1 MSYQGSKR
9 SVFMGFRTR
18 LFISLLI
25 MISVISSVLFFMHRE
40 SLRASIAD
48 SIELQ
53 SNYTARLVDEY
64 IQSHFKDSKELV
76 AGQSLSDTLSPLV
89 ENDSHIAYLR
99 VRRAPDSPSAQH
111 EVNPADV
118 VFVSR
123 APFYQETFKADKTFC
138 IDTHFFRFSKAF
150 FISGNPYWID
160 MALDMRSQVENR
172 LREERLHIMI
182 TLLLMLGSL
191 GLGFWLFR
199 DYIKGIARLNL
210 AVNAIEEGQLNHRIN
225 LKHLNELKPTAEA
238 FNKMADRL
246 AMVASEQKSLYK
258 DLLEKDRRLEM
269 ILNNT
274 EEGIIGLDSQLEV
287 QIANAAALKM
297 LGVDDIDHIHPAT
310 ALMPEVLMEVSGI
323 HKNPL
328 GFHFE
333 DLGVINTK
341 GQRVPVEIRGSQL
354 SLRNDE
360 YLTLISMRN
369 LTVEK
374 RIRHAYEEEN
384 SLKAALM
391 DASLDSILLLDNM
404 GNNLSYNLSMFNL
417 VNRLT
422 RNYQDLNALDI
433 LNISA
438 IGTETIVQTLDR
450 LELINTGVHSSKRVT
465 PGGDVIHL
473 EFNIQAFD
481 SHGKLYYTLVIK
493 DVSQKVKNQLK
504 LEQAII
510 EADTANVAKSQF
522 LAAMSHEIRTPL
534 NGIQGSIS
542 LLAHSPL
549 SYDQKELLHAAE
561 ISSEALMQLINDILD
576 FAKIEAGKMELETL
590 EVNLQSLLKEAITI
604 ISPRAKEKS
613 LKINLNQDAFID
625 HCVLC
630 DAGRLR
636 QICLNLLSNA
646 VKFTEQGQINLSMTA
661 LPSADTKQLNLR
673 ILVEDEGIGIPEEKQ
688 ALLFNEFTQA
698 NQTDSRRHGGTGL
711 GLAIS
716 QKLAELMGGYI
727 LFSSAP
733 DVGSSFALY
742 LSLPLTETKVAMM
755 SQESPTLRAKES
767 LRSGRIL
774 IVEDSI
780 TNQMIASRMLAGF
793 NQQYEVASDGLEAI
807 QALKERPF
815 DLVLMDLQMPEMN
828 GYEATEA
835 IRQMP
840 ELIDLPIVAMTANVM
855 TSDKER
861 CFSVGMNDFLPKPVQ
876 MAALEDLLYRW
887 LGSDGGDDT
896 GETVAEQSQAQSLSD
911 TGCEN
916 QTASQNPAVD
926 PIKDESKAPAEDQP
940 EILSLSAIHQ
950 MERDIGQ
957 DRCLQMI
964 DIVIKELKKR
974 SAALLQAFDQAEGE
988 SVRHESHTL
997 KSTSASFGLLQLS
1010 ELSRQIEYH
1019 YRSETDDGMCDK
1031 EICQLIQLLPQQL
1044 DIGVT
1049 ALQNYRDSMEV
1060 S

>member
-1 MSYQGSKR
+1 
-9 SVFMGFRTR
+9 MGFRTR

-25 MISVISSVLFFMHRE
+25 MISVISSVLFFLHRE
-40 SLRASIAD
+40 SLRSSIAASI
-48 SIELQ
+48 EQQ
-53 SNYTARLVDEY
+53 SNYTSRLVDEY

-76 AGQSLSDTLSPLV
+76 AGKSLSDTLSPLV
-89 ENDSHIAYLR
+89 ESDSHIAYLR
-99 VRRAPDSPSAQH
+99 VRRAPDSPTAQH
-111 EVNPADV
+111 VVDPADV

-123 APFYQETFKADKTFC
+123 APAYQETFKADQTFC
-138 IDTHFFRFSKAF
+138 IDTPFFRFSRSF

-160 MALDMRSQVENR
+160 IAMDMREQVQNR
-172 LREERLHIMI
+172 KREESLHIVI

-199 DYIKGIARLNL
+199 GYITGIARLNF
-210 AVNAIEEGQLNHRIN
+210 AVNAIEEGRLSHRIK
-225 LKHLNELKPTAEA
+225 LKQLNELKPTAEA

-258 DLLEKDRRLEM
+258 DLLEKDRRLEL

-274 EEGIIGLDSQLEV
+274 EEGIIGLGSQLEV

-297 LGVDDIDHIHPAT
+297 LGVDDIDEIHPAT

-323 HKNPL
+323 HKNPK

-333 DLGVINTK
+333 DMGVINTK
-341 GQRVPVEIRGSQL
+341 GQKVPVEIRGSQL

-369 LTVEK
+369 LTLEK

-417 VNRLT
+417 VNRLS
-422 RNYQDLNALDI
+422 QSHEDLNALQI
-433 LNISA
+433 LGVQSNGRES
-438 IGTETIVQTLDR
+438 IVQTLDR
-450 LELINTGVHSSKRVT
+450 LELINTGIHSAKRVC
-465 PGGDVIHL
+465 PNGDVIHL

-481 SHGKLYYTLVIK
+481 AHGGLYYTLVVR
-493 DVSQKVKNQLK
+493 DVTQKVKNQLK
-504 LEQAII
+504 LEQAIT
-510 EADTANVAKSQF
+510 EADAANVAKSQF

-542 LLAHSPL
+542 LLSHSPVTD
-549 SYDQKELLHAAE
+549 DQKELLHAAE

-590 EVNLQSLLKEAITI
+590 EVSLQSVLKEAITI
-604 ISPRAKEKS
+604 ISPRANQKQ
-613 LKINLNQDAFID
+613 LKIRLNVDESID

-646 VKFTEQGQINLSMTA
+646 VKFTEQGSIELSITA
-661 LPSADTKQLNLR
+661 LTTDTDDQKISLR
-673 ILVEDEGIGIPEEKQ
+673 VMVQDQGIGIPRDKQ
-688 ALLFNEFTQA
+688 AILFNEFTQA

-727 LFSSAP
+727 LFSSEP
-733 DVGSSFALY
+733 DMGSCFALY
-742 LSLPLTETKVAMM
+742 LTLPLTETPVAMI
-755 SQESPTLRAKES
+755 SQEPLTPHEKST

-780 TNQMIASRMLAGF
+780 TNQMIASRMLSSF
-793 NQQYEVASDGLEAI
+793 NQQYEIASDGLEAV
-807 QALKERPF
+807 QAVQERPF
-815 DLVLMDLQMPEMN
+815 DLILMDLQMPEMN

-835 IRQMP
+835 IRKIP
-840 ELIDLPIVAMTANVM
+840 ELNDTPIVAMTANVM

-876 MAALEDLLYRW
+876 MNALENLLYRW
-887 LGSDGGDDT
+887 LGSESVKD
-896 GETVAEQSQAQSLSD
+896 EL
-911 TGCEN
+911 
-916 QTASQNPAVD
+916 
-926 PIKDESKAPAEDQP
+926 IKDEPVEAMDSDGSVEVSSEPAISKTESESETLPTNEDQP
-940 EILSLSAIHQ
+940 EILSLSAIQQ
-950 MERDIGQ
+950 MERDIGKE
-957 DRCLQMI
+957 RCLQMI
-964 DIVIKELKKR
+964 EIVNNELKKR
-974 SAALLQAFDQAEGE
+974 SKALYEAFDLGKGE
-988 SVRHESHTL
+988 NVRHEAHTL

-1010 ELSRQIEYH
+1010 DLSKQIEH
-1019 YRSETDDGMCDK
+1019 YYRTTGEDNADVDIDALVK
-1031 EICQLIQLLPQQL
+1031 RLPEVL

-1049 ALQNYRDSMEV
+1049 ALENYRDTLEV
-1060 S
+1060 D